1 MRLTARPALRAAVL
15 GLLPLLAPALQA
27 AEPAKPAAAKA
38 APKAAPKPATSRQQ
52 LSNQA
57 KGLALATQTVEQI
70 TEAQLA
76 VAARVLTG
84 DADCEFNQKVAV
96 NAVDGQPGHFTVAF
110 KKAVYRMTPQETTTG
125 AVRLEDKKAGMV
137 WLQIP
142 VKSMLMNAKIGQR
155 MVDACTQPEQRA
167 AVAAAEAAAKATQ
180 VAEAASAAA
189 ATAPAASAPATAPV
203 PEAAPA
209 ATAAASAPQ

>member
-1 MRLTARPALRAAVL
+1 MRMTARPALCATLLA
-15 GLLPLLAPALQA
+15 LLPLWATPLQA
-27 AEPAKPAAAKA
+27 AEPPKAAASK
-38 APKAAPKPATSRQQ
+38 PAAPKPATSRQQ

-57 KGLALATQTVEQI
+57 KGLALATETVEQI
-70 TEAQLA
+70 NDAQLD

-96 NAVDGQPGHFTVAF
+96 NQVEGKPGHFTVMF
-110 KKAVYRMTPQETTTG
+110 KKTTYRMIPQETTTG
-125 AVRLEDKKAGMV
+125 AVRLEDKKAGIV

-155 MVDACTQPEQRA
+155 MVDSCTHPEQRA
-167 AVAAAEAAAKATQ
+167 AVAAAEAAAKAMK

-189 ATAPAASAPATAPV
+189 ANATAASAAAMPSPMPSAAATAPATA
-203 PEAAPA
+203 
-209 ATAAASAPQ
+209 ASATN